1 MDATND
7 TDLSTAAPPLPNLA
21 ALPRHGRYG
30 GPATPSPAVVEAELA
45 RLLPRVWRG
54 EGRAMHQACALLVT
68 WEPARHVDPLRPH
81 LADAIDRLE
90 VAVRE
95 APTTDLRGLAC
106 KAWLLREYLR
116 DTEGVGA
123 DASATPTLVQGLFAL
138 VEAEEAGERR
148 HV

>member
-1 MDATND
+1 
-7 TDLSTAAPPLPNLA
+7 
-21 ALPRHGRYG
+21 
-30 GPATPSPAVVEAELA
+30 
-45 RLLPRVWRG
+45 
-54 EGRAMHQACALLVT
+54 
-68 WEPARHVDPLRPH
+68 
-81 LADAIDRLE
+81 LE